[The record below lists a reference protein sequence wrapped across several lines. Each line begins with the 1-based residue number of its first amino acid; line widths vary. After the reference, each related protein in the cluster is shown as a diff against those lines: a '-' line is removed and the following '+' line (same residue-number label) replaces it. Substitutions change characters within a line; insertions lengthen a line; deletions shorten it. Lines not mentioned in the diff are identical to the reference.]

1 MRSSSKIPVT
11 SQAEFSEDETASETG
26 VLHRQWG
33 KGFKSR
39 VTPCKAEE
47 RLSKEKLNSIE
58 RPKDTAH
65 LEYFCFYHPFCEEIR
80 SESST
85 GKRCICKGRK
95 LKTQCITSPSHT
107 RTSPTCPLTSQTQKH
122 KSVCAWYFETQEPGS
137 KMDNAGK
144 WHLAWSTTPAAAPEN
159 LPHAHVHQSKSIG
172 VPRTPQPH
180 PGVHIDTHTLPKS
193 SPLFP
198 ALALKTRRPPAE
210 RSEPAGFTPRS
221 PGLRRTSSC
230 CRSRL
235 GAQGLVWGKYLP
247 ALGAGTQC
255 TGLPGQAV
263 LHIYS
268 RIANN
273 MESKEERKPD
283 KIKVCH
289 QV

>member
-1 MRSSSKIPVT
+1 
-11 SQAEFSEDETASETG
+11 
-26 VLHRQWG
+26 
-33 KGFKSR
+33 
-39 VTPCKAEE
+39 
-47 RLSKEKLNSIE
+47 
-58 RPKDTAH
+58 
-65 LEYFCFYHPFCEEIR
+65 
-80 SESST
+80 
-85 GKRCICKGRK
+85 
-95 LKTQCITSPSHT
+95 
-107 RTSPTCPLTSQTQKH
+107 
-122 KSVCAWYFETQEPGS
+122 
-137 KMDNAGK
+137 MDNAGK
-144 WHLAWSTTPAAAPEN
+144 WHLAWSTTPAPAPEN
-159 LPHAHVHQSKSIG
+159 LPHAHVHQPKSMG

-180 PGVHIDTHTLPKS
+180 PRVHIDTHTLPKS

-198 ALALKTRRPPAE
+198 ALALRQGDRPLNAPSQLVSHPA
-210 RSEPAGFTPRS
+210 S

-230 CRSRL
+230 RRSRL